1 MEWLENLQLQ
11 KGYLIQPLLVGT
23 LVSIVCSLVGCFI
36 VLRRMAFL
44 ADAISHSML
53 AGVIGGY
60 LTMKILF
67 KEDTPVAA
75 MLFGALLA
83 GIITV
88 AAIGF
93 VTRFSRVKEDTAI
106 GIMYT
111 GLFALGAFVISLK
124 SMKQYIHLDIYHF
137 IVGNV
142 VSVTSQELWLLG
154 VVTSIVVGI
163 VVLFYRP
170 LQLTSFDPVM
180 AASIGVPVMAVD
192 YMLTACTSLVVV
204 SGVRIAGIILVVAL
218 IITPAATA
226 YLLFDRLNRM
236 LWGSAIIGVFGFW
249 LGFWISTWVG
259 ASAGA
264 TIVVTSTLIFFVVL
278 TFSPRYGLLADWI
291 RRANSVPQEVMEDVL
306 GCITRYKDSARVP
319 MSHVIKSIT
328 NPNMQ
333 IRRAIRSL
341 ARQDLLN
348 LQNDT
353 IELTDNGRHEAKRLL
368 RAHRLWETY
377 LQRAGAEDA
386 EIHER
391 AHVLEHI
398 SDQATVEYLDDKLG
412 HPLTDPHGSEIPE
425 DESYLKQN
433 TEVLFSMLRE
443 GRQAKITRVTIKS
456 EELGLTLG
464 ELVTVGPRIQN
475 DQVWTLIRGDGSKVQ
490 LNHDQADSVVVARP
504 ENYTEQNNLKSR

>member
-1 MEWLENLQLQ
+1 MMQWLENFQLEY
-11 KGYLIQPLLVGT
+11 GYVIQPLLVGT
-23 LVSIVCSLVGCFI
+23 LVSIVCALVGCFI

-67 KEDTPVAA
+67 EEETPVAA
-75 MLFGALLA
+75 MLIGALLA

-93 VTRFSRVKEDTAI
+93 VTRFSRLKEDTAI

-124 SMKQYIHLDIYHF
+124 AMGKYIHLDIYHF

-142 VSVTSQELWLLG
+142 VSVTSDELWLLG
-154 VVTSIVVGI
+154 IVTTIVVGI

-180 AASIGVPVMAVD
+180 AASIGIPVMAVD
-192 YMLTACTSLVVV
+192 YMLTICTSLVVV
-204 SGVRIAGIILVVAL
+204 SGVRIAGIILIVAL
-218 IITPAATA
+218 IITPAASA

-236 LWGSAIIGVFGFW
+236 LWGAAVIGVVGFW
-249 LGFWISTWVG
+249 SGFWIAATVG

-264 TIVVTSTLIFFVVL
+264 TVVVTSTLIFFIVL
-278 TFSPRYGLLADWI
+278 TFAPRYGLLADWI
-291 RRANSVPQEVMEDVL
+291 RRNSAVPQEVMEDVL
-306 GCITRYKDSARVP
+306 GCVLRYKKSERVP
-319 MSHVIKSIT
+319 LAHVVKSVT
-328 NPNMQ
+328 NPTMQ
-333 IRRAIRSL
+333 IRRAVRLL
-341 ARQDLLN
+341 ARQDLLD
-348 LQNDT
+348 LQNGVV
-353 IELTDNGRHEAKRLL
+353 ILTDSGKREAKRLV

-377 LQRAGAEDA
+377 LKRAGEED
-386 EIHER
+386 EDIHER

-398 SDQATVEYLDDKLG
+398 SDRATVEYLDDKLG

-425 DESYLKQN
+425 DEYYLKQN
-433 TEVLFSMLRE
+433 PEVLVSMLRQ
-443 GRQAKITRVTIKS
+443 GRQAKVVRVTAGGKK
-456 EELGLTLG
+456 LGLSAG
-464 ELVTVGPRIQN
+464 ELVTVGPRLE
-475 DQVWTLIRGDGSKVQ
+475 DEQVWTLIQNDGNQVR
-490 LNHDQADSVVVARP
+490 LDHDQADSVIVKP
-504 ENYTEQNNLKSR
+504 ILEESR

>member
-1 MEWLENLQLQ
+1 MMQWLENLQLE

-23 LVSIVCSLVGCFI
+23 LVSIVCSLIGCFI

-67 KEDTPVAA
+67 EEETPVAA

-124 SMKQYIHLDIYHF
+124 AMGKYIQLDIYHF

-142 VSVTSQELWLLG
+142 VSVSSSELWMLG

-226 YLLFDRLNRM
+226 YLLFDRLSRM
-236 LWGSAIIGVFGFW
+236 LWGAAAIGVFGFW
-249 LGFWISTWVG
+249 LGFWISIWVG

-264 TIVVTSTLIFFVVL
+264 TIVVTSTLIFFGVL
-278 TFSPRYGLLADWI
+278 TFAPQYGLLADWI
-291 RRANSVPQEVMEDVL
+291 RRNHTVPQEVMEDVL
-306 GCITRYKDSARVP
+306 GCILRYKTSDAVP
-319 MSHVIKSIT
+319 ISHIVRSIT

-333 IRRAIRSL
+333 IRRAVRSL
-341 ARQDLLN
+341 SRQDLLDIR
-348 LQNDT
+348 NDHVK
-353 IELTDNGRHEAKRLL
+353 LTDRGRHEAKRLL

-386 EIHER
+386 ELHER

-412 HPLTDPHGSEIPE
+412 HPLKDPHGSEIPE
-425 DESYLKQN
+425 DESYLNQN
-433 TEVLFSMLRE
+433 EEVLFSMLRE
-443 GRQAKITRVTIKS
+443 GRRTKVARVTQGGS
-456 EELGLTLG
+456 SLGLTPG
-464 ELVTVGPRIQN
+464 ESITVGPRIRD
-475 DQVWTLIRGDGSKVQ
+475 DQVWTLIRDDGSELQ
-490 LNHDQADSVVVARP
+490 LDHDQADSVIVTRP
-504 ENYTEQNNLKSR
+504 ESR

>member
-1 MEWLENLQLQ
+1 MMEWLENLQLNY
-11 KGYLIQPLLVGT
+11 GYLIQPLLVGT
-23 LVSIVCSLVGCFI
+23 LVAIVCSLVGCFI

-67 KEDTPVAA
+67 GHETPVAA
-75 MLFGALLA
+75 MLIGALLA
-83 GIITV
+83 GVITV

-124 SMKQYIHLDIYHF
+124 AMGKYIQLDIYHF

-142 VSVTSQELWLLG
+142 VAVTSEELWLLG
-154 VVTSIVVGI
+154 IVTSIVVGI

-180 AASIGVPVMAVD
+180 AASIGIPVMAVD
-192 YMLTACTSLVVV
+192 YMLTVCTSLVVV
-204 SGVRIAGIILVVAL
+204 SGVRIAGVILVVAL
-218 IITPAATA
+218 IITPAASA

-236 LWGSAIIGVFGFW
+236 LWGASIIGV
-249 LGFWISTWVG
+249 LGFWIGFGIAAWIG

-264 TIVVTSTLIFFVVL
+264 TIVVTSTVIFFVIL
-278 TFSPRYGLLADWI
+278 LLAPRYGLLADWI
-291 RRANSVPQEVMEDVL
+291 RRTSAVPQEVMEDVL
-306 GCITRYKDSARVP
+306 GCILRYKKSKQVP
-319 MSHVIKSIT
+319 VGHIVKSVT
-328 NPNMQ
+328 NPAMQ
-333 IRRAIRSL
+333 IRRAVRLL
-341 ARQDLLN
+341 ARQDLLDV
-348 LQNDT
+348 QNGVV
-353 IELTDNGRHEAKRLL
+353 ELTENGMHEAKRLL

-377 LQRAGAEDA
+377 LKRAGAEDS

-391 AHVLEHI
+391 AHILEHI

-425 DESYLKQN
+425 DESYLRTN
-433 TEVLFSMLRE
+433 IEVLVSMLRQ
-443 GRQAKITRVTIKS
+443 GRKAKVVRVTAGGKQLS
-456 EELGLTLG
+456 LDPG
-464 ELVTVGPRIQN
+464 ELVTVGPRVED
-475 DQVWTLIRGDGSKVQ
+475 DQVWTLIRSDGDQ
-490 LNHDQADSVVVARP
+490 IRLDHDQADSVIVKP
-504 ENYTEQNNLKSR
+504 ILD